1 MSLQFTAAIEAPND
15 ANAYVDS
22 DDDSDDERESSCPEI
37 TGCDWKIDISA
48 QRKGRTIVSPGK
60 GGKSSPAGPYLGT

>member
-1 MSLQFTAAIEAPND
+1 MSLQLLAAMEAPND
-15 ANAYVDS
+15 ANAYV
-22 DDDSDDERESSCPEI
+22 DSDDERESSCPEI

-48 QRKGRTIVSPGK
+48 QRKGITIVSPGK